1 MANVLLDNNG
11 IPKGPVFESTIPAL
25 HRSGV
30 TAVDTADPSDTSG
43 AVNCAGYEQCRF
55 DISITGTG
63 LTSLTVQVLFW
74 NPRQSKWFGG
84 ASRQFTVTGQHSL
97 VVEARGAMIFL
108 KVTAFSGTSFNLSAD
123 YSLG

>member
-11 IPKGPVFESTIPAL
+11 IPKGPVFESTVPVI
-25 HRSGV
+25 HRSGI
-30 TAVDTADPSDTSG
+30 TAVDATDPSDASG

-55 DISITGTG
+55 DILITGSG

-74 NPRQSKWFGG
+74 NSRQSKWFGG
-84 ASRQFTVTGQHSL
+84 AFRQFTTTGQHAL
-97 VVEARGAMIFL
+97 VVEARGAMVFL

-123 YSLG
+123 HSLS